1 MGKTTP
7 LRQSSGLADPFI
19 VSGEKAEDL
28 LAEDVAD
35 DACGLCEIEKES
47 HGVKGSVNFAG
58 KRR

>member
-1 MGKTTP
+1 
-7 LRQSSGLADPFI
+7 LVISAVSAFSAVRDFGL
-19 VSGEKAEDL
+19 GEKAEGL

-47 HGVKGSVNFAG
+47 HGVRGSVIFAG